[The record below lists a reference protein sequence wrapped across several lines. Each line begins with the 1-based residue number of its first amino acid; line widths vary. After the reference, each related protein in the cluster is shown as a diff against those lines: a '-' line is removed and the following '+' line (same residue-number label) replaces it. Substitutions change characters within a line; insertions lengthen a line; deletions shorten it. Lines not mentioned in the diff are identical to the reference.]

1 LGAEMSMISVTDSQ
15 SMEINVRAVHLR
27 PRGIASQEAMPS
39 SEDFEHVRGAGA
51 SNPPAVVNVLR
62 E

>member
-1 LGAEMSMISVTDSQ
+1 LGAEMSMISVTDLQ
-15 SMEINVRAVHLR
+15 C
-27 PRGIASQEAMPS
+27 IASQEAMPS

-51 SNPPAVVNVLR
+51 SNPLAVVNVLR